1 MSQLIEHAG
10 VIHQIDGRHI
20 RVQILQESACS
31 GCHAKGACSAADMKD
46 KFVDI
51 ESDSSDYKVGE
62 QVTLYGQSSMG
73 LFAVLL
79 AFVIPFL
86 IILLTLF
93 ILKNYIDN
101 LVVSDRSD
109 YDVLNEIILKLGL
122 ELTTSIEMIDGVES
136 LYSVGSG
143 ALMIYLGDVKSMDIA
158 EAMIKSYKE
167 NEPSIWKV
175 VFKDNGFASD
185 DIKANTRETLRAAG
199 LQDGSFVT
207 L

>member
-1 MSQLIEHAG
+1 MPELQCRDYKMSQLIEHAG

-46 KFVDI
+46 KFVEI
-51 ESDSSDYKVGE
+51 ESDGSDYKVGE

-101 LVVSDRSD
+101 EAISGSIALGTLLP
-109 YDVLNEIILKLGL
+109 YFIILSFFNSRLKSKLKFH
-122 ELTTSIEMIDGVES
+122 IKKN
-136 LYSVGSG
+136 G
-143 ALMIYLGDVKSMDIA
+143 A
-158 EAMIKSYKE
+158 
-167 NEPSIWKV
+167 
-175 VFKDNGFASD
+175 
-185 DIKANTRETLRAAG
+185 
-199 LQDGSFVT
+199 
-207 L
+207 

>member
-1 MSQLIEHAG
+1 MPELQCRDYKMSQLIEHAG

-51 ESDSSDYKVGE
+51 ESDGSDYKVGE

-101 LVVSDRSD
+101 EAISGSIALGTLLP
-109 YDVLNEIILKLGL
+109 YFLILSFFNSRLKSKLKFH
-122 ELTTSIEMIDGVES
+122 IKKN
-136 LYSVGSG
+136 G
-143 ALMIYLGDVKSMDIA
+143 A
-158 EAMIKSYKE
+158 
-167 NEPSIWKV
+167 
-175 VFKDNGFASD
+175 
-185 DIKANTRETLRAAG
+185 
-199 LQDGSFVT
+199 
-207 L
+207 

>member
-31 GCHAKGACSAADMKD
+31 SCHAKGACSAADMKD

-51 ESDSSDYKVGE
+51 ESDGSDYKVGE
-62 QVTLYGQSSMG
+62 QVTLCGQSSMG

-101 LVVSDRSD
+101 EAISGSIALGTLLP
-109 YDVLNEIILKLGL
+109 YFIILSFFNSRLKSKLKFQ
-122 ELTTSIEMIDGVES
+122 IKKN
-136 LYSVGSG
+136 G
-143 ALMIYLGDVKSMDIA
+143 A
-158 EAMIKSYKE
+158 
-167 NEPSIWKV
+167 
-175 VFKDNGFASD
+175 
-185 DIKANTRETLRAAG
+185 
-199 LQDGSFVT
+199 
-207 L
+207 

>member
-1 MSQLIEHAG
+1 MPELQCRDYKMSQLIEHAG
-10 VIHQIDGRHI
+10 VIHQINGEHI

-31 GCHAKGACSAADMKD
+31 SCHAKGACSAADMKD

-51 ESDSSDYKVGE
+51 ESDGSDYKVGE

-101 LVVSDRSD
+101 EAISGSIALGTLLP
-109 YDVLNEIILKLGL
+109 YFIILSFFNSRLKSKLKFQ
-122 ELTTSIEMIDGVES
+122 IKKN
-136 LYSVGSG
+136 G
-143 ALMIYLGDVKSMDIA
+143 A
-158 EAMIKSYKE
+158 
-167 NEPSIWKV
+167 
-175 VFKDNGFASD
+175 
-185 DIKANTRETLRAAG
+185 
-199 LQDGSFVT
+199 
-207 L
+207 

>member
-1 MSQLIEHAG
+1 MPELQCRDYKMSQLIEHAG

-51 ESDSSDYKVGE
+51 ESDGSDYKVGE

-73 LFAVLL
+73 LLAVLL

-101 LVVSDRSD
+101 EAISGSIALGTLLP
-109 YDVLNEIILKLGL
+109 YFLILSFFNSRLKSKLKFH
-122 ELTTSIEMIDGVES
+122 IKKN
-136 LYSVGSG
+136 G
-143 ALMIYLGDVKSMDIA
+143 A
-158 EAMIKSYKE
+158 
-167 NEPSIWKV
+167 
-175 VFKDNGFASD
+175 
-185 DIKANTRETLRAAG
+185 
-199 LQDGSFVT
+199 
-207 L
+207 

>member
-31 GCHAKGACSAADMKD
+31 SCHAKGACSAADMKD

-51 ESDSSDYKVGE
+51 ESDGSDYKVGE

-101 LVVSDRSD
+101 EAISGSIALGTLLP
-109 YDVLNEIILKLGL
+109 YFIILSFFNFRLKSKLKFQ
-122 ELTTSIEMIDGVES
+122 IKKN
-136 LYSVGSG
+136 G
-143 ALMIYLGDVKSMDIA
+143 A
-158 EAMIKSYKE
+158 
-167 NEPSIWKV
+167 
-175 VFKDNGFASD
+175 
-185 DIKANTRETLRAAG
+185 
-199 LQDGSFVT
+199 
-207 L
+207 

>member
-1 MSQLIEHAG
+1 MPELQCRDYKMSQLIEHAG

-31 GCHAKGACSAADMKD
+31 ACHAKGACSAADMKD

-51 ESDSSDYKVGE
+51 ESDGSDYKVGE
-62 QVTLYGQSSMG
+62 QVSLYGQSSMG

-101 LVVSDRSD
+101 EAISGSIALGTLLP
-109 YDVLNEIILKLGL
+109 YFIILSFFNSRLKSKLKFQ
-122 ELTTSIEMIDGVES
+122 IKKN
-136 LYSVGSG
+136 G
-143 ALMIYLGDVKSMDIA
+143 A
-158 EAMIKSYKE
+158 
-167 NEPSIWKV
+167 
-175 VFKDNGFASD
+175 
-185 DIKANTRETLRAAG
+185 
-199 LQDGSFVT
+199 
-207 L
+207 

>member
-31 GCHAKGACSAADMKD
+31 SCHAKGACSAADMKD

-51 ESDSSDYKVGE
+51 ESDGSDYKVGE

-101 LVVSDRSD
+101 EAISGSIALGTLLP
-109 YDVLNEIILKLGL
+109 YFIILSFFNSRLKSKLKFQ
-122 ELTTSIEMIDGVES
+122 IKKN
-136 LYSVGSG
+136 G
-143 ALMIYLGDVKSMDIA
+143 A
-158 EAMIKSYKE
+158 
-167 NEPSIWKV
+167 
-175 VFKDNGFASD
+175 
-185 DIKANTRETLRAAG
+185 
-199 LQDGSFVT
+199 
-207 L
+207 

>member
-1 MSQLIEHAG
+1 MSQIIEHAG

-31 GCHAKGACSAADMKD
+31 SCHAKGACSAADMKD

-51 ESDSSDYKVGE
+51 ESDGSDYKVGE

-101 LVVSDRSD
+101 EAISGSIALGTLLP
-109 YDVLNEIILKLGL
+109 YFIILSFFNSRLKSKLKFQ
-122 ELTTSIEMIDGVES
+122 IKKN
-136 LYSVGSG
+136 G
-143 ALMIYLGDVKSMDIA
+143 A
-158 EAMIKSYKE
+158 
-167 NEPSIWKV
+167 
-175 VFKDNGFASD
+175 
-185 DIKANTRETLRAAG
+185 
-199 LQDGSFVT
+199 
-207 L
+207 

>member
-31 GCHAKGACSAADMKD
+31 SCHAKGACSAADMKD

-51 ESDSSDYKVGE
+51 ESDGSDYKVGE

-101 LVVSDRSD
+101 EAISGSIALGTLLP
-109 YDVLNEIILKLGL
+109 YFIILSFFNSRLKSKLKFH
-122 ELTTSIEMIDGVES
+122 IKKN
-136 LYSVGSG
+136 G
-143 ALMIYLGDVKSMDIA
+143 A
-158 EAMIKSYKE
+158 
-167 NEPSIWKV
+167 
-175 VFKDNGFASD
+175 
-185 DIKANTRETLRAAG
+185 
-199 LQDGSFVT
+199 
-207 L
+207 

>member
-46 KFVDI
+46 KFVEI
-51 ESDSSDYKVGE
+51 ESDGSDYKVGE

-101 LVVSDRSD
+101 EAISGSIALGTLLP
-109 YDVLNEIILKLGL
+109 YFIILSFFNSRLKSKLKFH
-122 ELTTSIEMIDGVES
+122 IKKN
-136 LYSVGSG
+136 G
-143 ALMIYLGDVKSMDIA
+143 A
-158 EAMIKSYKE
+158 
-167 NEPSIWKV
+167 
-175 VFKDNGFASD
+175 
-185 DIKANTRETLRAAG
+185 
-199 LQDGSFVT
+199 
-207 L
+207 